1 MSSKKQTD
9 LLRFMRPNS
18 TKKATKVDSQSE
30 DQQNLGK
37 DISEAA
43 TVSLPVEEGNNDVKR
58 DAVKEREK
66 VSTENNLVE
75 VVIKQSRGLTDEE
88 KYKLLTTI
96 QNDEI
101 RDEDLNVE
109 FFTTSDGKRKQI
121 KFQKR

>member
-30 DQQNLGK
+30 VQQNLGE

-43 TVSLPVEEGNNDVKR
+43 TVSFPVEEGNIEVKR

-66 VSTENNLVE
+66 VSA
-75 VVIKQSRGLTDEE
+75 
-88 KYKLLTTI
+88 
-96 QNDEI
+96 
-101 RDEDLNVE
+101 
-109 FFTTSDGKRKQI
+109 
-121 KFQKR
+121 